1 MAISKHIEEYGISK
15 IALVIICLLTFAFF
29 TAFVLNGFL
38 GIGAE
43 LCSKYTPYLACSGV
57 YDFSASI
64 GTTLIAMIGPLFAY
78 KMLLRIQM
86 WKLGMIALFFLIIS
100 LIGGYVLKN
109 RYEKLLQAK

>member
-1 MAISKHIEEYGISK
+1 MALSKHIEEYGITK

-29 TAFVLNGFL
+29 TAFILNGFL

-43 LCSKYTPYLACSGV
+43 VCNKYTPYLACNGV
-57 YDFSASI
+57 YDFSAGI
-64 GTTLIAMIGPLFAY
+64 GVTLMAIFGPLFAY

-86 WKLGMIALFFLIIS
+86 WKLGAIALFFLIIS
-100 LIGGYVLKN
+100 LVGGYVLKH